1 MFVIP
6 VSFIGVFLTFWLFE
20 LNFDQGGFAA
30 MILLCGITV
39 NAAIYLLDEYGN
51 IRKRH
56 PQMDS
61 IRAYLKAW
69 NVKIVPIMLTI
80 ISTILGF
87 VPFIIGNSKEG
98 FWFPLAA
105 GTIGGLLMSLVGIF
119 IFLPIYALKVKKNK

>member
-1 MFVIP
+1 
-6 VSFIGVFLTFWLFE
+6 
-20 LNFDQGGFAA
+20 
-30 MILLCGITV
+30 
-39 NAAIYLLDEYGN
+39 
-51 IRKRH
+51 
-56 PQMDS
+56 MDS

-87 VPFIIGNSKEG
+87 VPFIIGSSKEG